1 MDKTYLPYL
10 IMAVALIF
18 MIRRNLAA
26 RRIRA
31 GTLWVLPLILIAIAA
46 LAIAQTPPHDALGVA
61 ILAVGAAA
69 GAAAG
74 WYRGKLTHITLDPET
89 GVLTGKGSVMGLVVI
104 LGLLVARQAIR
115 AWAVSH
121 PDKGGMA
128 VAIAD
133 AVFLCGFV
141 TLIVARLEM
150 WLRCRKLM
158 AGTATAA

>member
-1 MDKTYLPYL
+1 MPQSYIPYL

-31 GTLWVLPLILIAIAA
+31 ETLWIMPVLLIAIGA
-46 LAIAQTPPHDALGVA
+46 LAVAQTPPHNITGVA
-61 ILAVGAAA
+61 ILAVGALG

-74 WYRGKLTHITLDPET
+74 WYRGKLTHISLDADT
-89 GVLTGKGSVMGLVVI
+89 GVLTGKGSVVGLAII

-115 AWAVSH
+115 AWAQTH
-121 PDKGGMA
+121 PDKSGVA

-133 AVFLCGFV
+133 AAFLFGFATV
-141 TLIVARLEM
+141 IVARLEM

-158 AGTATAA
+158 SGVATA